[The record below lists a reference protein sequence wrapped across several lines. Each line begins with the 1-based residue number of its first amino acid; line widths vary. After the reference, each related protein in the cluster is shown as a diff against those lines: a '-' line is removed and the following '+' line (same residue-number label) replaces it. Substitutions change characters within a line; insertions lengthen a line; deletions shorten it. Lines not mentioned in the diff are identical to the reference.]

1 MKQILITGSNKGIG
15 FEISRQ
21 LAKLGHHVI
30 LSGRDSVRLQQAKEK
45 LLNEGLSLDAILID
59 TSDENSIRLAAEQ
72 LHQKNIKL
80 DVLVNNA
87 AILVKSDGHILHDDQ
102 TILEQTLNVNA
113 LGILRVCKYF
123 LPTLSRP
130 SRIINI
136 SSGGGS
142 MSDPVGGWSPAYCV
156 SKSLLNA
163 ITRQVAFSLKSQKIS
178 VNAVDP
184 GWVRTDMG
192 GSSAPRNVE
201 EGADTAV
208 WLATTEKTPTG
219 KFFRDRREIN
229 W

>member
-87 AILVKSDGHILHDDQ
+87 AILVKSDGHILHNDQ